1 MRTLFILKKITEIL
15 LIGDGLTVPQIQ
27 YQLRKLFGIAVHQKL
42 ISTILIRHSEQLD
55 IILKHGQ
62 SVVILT
68 PQYRTSIESEKTK
81 NGRTLKLA

>member
-1 MRTLFILKKITEIL
+1 MRTLYILKKITEIL
-15 LIGDGLTVPQIQ
+15 LIEGGLTVPQIQ

-42 ISTILIRHSEQLD
+42 ISTIIIRHSEQVD

-68 PQYRTSIESEKTK
+68 PQYRVSIESEKPK
-81 NGRTLKLA
+81 NKRALK